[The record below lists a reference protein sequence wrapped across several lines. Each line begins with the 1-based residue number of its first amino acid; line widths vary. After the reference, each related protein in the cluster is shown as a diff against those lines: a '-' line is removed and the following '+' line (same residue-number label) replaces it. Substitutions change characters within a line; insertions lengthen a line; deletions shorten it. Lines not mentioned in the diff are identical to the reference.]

1 MTFESSPHREP
12 FFIARDMMLLAAEH
26 FLLPGISSKHVG
38 NINGHVHFLDN
49 MLREHK
55 RNMIHLGTDLF
66 KK

>member
-1 MTFESSPHREP
+1 MTFESSPRREP

-49 MLREHK
+49 MLRQHK

-66 KK
+66 QK